1 MRGRLVLLILVAFTA
16 AGAAVFTAQSWLA
29 AQRAA
34 LASTPQATAPILSK
48 VEILVAKADLP
59 AGLIVTPDHLR
70 WQPWPDDSVNK
81 AYHRRGDLELDTF
94 AGTVVRAG
102 IAAGEPVTDTRI
114 VRPGENGF
122 LAAVL
127 SPGMRAV
134 TVPVNATTGISGFI
148 FPGDRVDMIL
158 THGVEQ
164 VEESDRMRRASETVL
179 SDVRVLAIDQT
190 TDDQGE
196 EPTVGKTATI
206 EVTPKQA
213 EMVTLLTD
221 LGRLSLSLR
230 SLKTEEQE
238 TVIQVAGQSGAD
250 ENAGNPVLDGVL
262 RAAHRE
268 GRFTW
273 DSEVSSLLPG
283 RGATRTVQVIRGA
296 EEEVIEIDGGVQ

>member
-1 MRGRLVLLILVAFTA
+1 MRGRLVLLVAVALMA
-16 AGAAVFTAQSWLA
+16 AGAAVFTAQSWLSAQRDALA
-29 AQRAA
+29 AQQPTEVKEVA
-34 LASTPQATAPILSK
+34 K
-48 VEILVAKADLP
+48 VEVLVAKEDLP

-81 AYHRRGDLELDTF
+81 AYHRRGKIELETF

-134 TVPVNATTGISGFI
+134 TVPVNATSGISGFI
-148 FPGDRVDMIL
+148 FPGDRVDLIL

-164 VEESDRMRRASETVL
+164 DEESDRTRRASETVL

-190 TDDQGE
+190 TDDQSE
-196 EPTVGKTATI
+196 EPALAKTATL

-230 SLKTEEQE
+230 SLQLDDEAAE
-238 TVIQVAGQSGAD
+238 IQVA
-250 ENAGNPVLDGVL
+250 AGEDGETPVLKRVN
-262 RAAHRE
+262 RPAHRE
-268 GRFTW
+268 VRFTW
-273 DSEVSSLLPG
+273 DSEVSRLLHG
-283 RGATRTVQVIRGA
+283 RGKVQVVRGA
-296 EEEVIEIDGGVQ
+296 EESMVEIGR

>member
-1 MRGRLVLLILVAFTA
+1 MRGRLVLLVLVALVA
-16 AGAAVFTAQSWLA
+16 AGAAVFTAQSWLSAQRNALA
-29 AQRAA
+29 AQQPKPVEVA
-34 LASTPQATAPILSK
+34 K
-48 VEILVAKADLP
+48 VEVLVAKEDLP
-59 AGLIVTPDHLR
+59 AGLIVSADHLR
-70 WQPWPDDSVNK
+70 WQPWPDGSVNK
-81 AYHRRGDLELDTF
+81 AYHRRGKVELDEF

-134 TVPVNATTGISGFI
+134 TVPVNATSGISGFI
-148 FPGDRVDMIL
+148 FPGDRVDLIL

-164 VEESDRMRRASETVL
+164 DEDTDRTRRASETVL

-196 EPTVGKTATI
+196 EPSLAKTATL

-230 SLKTEEQE
+230 SLQLDENDAQ
-238 TVIQVAGQSGAD
+238 IQVAGEESPA
-250 ENAGNPVLDGVL
+250 L
-262 RAAHRE
+262 RQVNRRAHRE

-273 DSEVSSLLPG
+273 DSEVSALLAG
-283 RGATRTVQVIRGA
+283 RGSVRNIQVIRGSEA
-296 EEEVIEIDGGVQ
+296 ELVEYGGGQ